1 MSSYVCPWDADA
13 AQLDDAD
20 LERRRDSRVYNLLQE
35 QAARADKIREEN
47 TQIAAEQA
55 YFWHES
61 DKLKGRRCKARSP
74 DREKGPRI
82 CPSCGEHTW
91 EQMPFGTC
99 DTCGLRAAL
108 KNSYPTTRQ
117 STEAAKHDDDDDDDI
132 PAAPKTREATGEIL
146 REAPKTAKAVKEG
159 NQFYAQ
165 FVAGGSHG

>member
-20 LERRRDSRVYNLLQE
+20 RERRRDSRVYNLLQE

-55 YFWHES
+55 YFRNES

-82 CPSCGEHTW
+82 CQAAGSILGSRCLLAPVI
-91 EQMPFGTC
+91 PVV
-99 DTCGLRAAL
+99 CGLL
-108 KNSYPTTRQ
+108 
-117 STEAAKHDDDDDDDI
+117 
-132 PAAPKTREATGEIL
+132 
-146 REAPKTAKAVKEG
+146 
-159 NQFYAQ
+159 
-165 FVAGGSHG
+165 